1 MCKLTATCSAR
12 TKGMK
17 VMVNEWMISGLLSII
32 AVTTTLGAFG
42 TYVNDLEAKKNVDL
56 LTTELPHAS
65 IQFKLFDELEHH
77 LFVKRN
83 K

>member
-65 IQFKLFDELEHH
+65 IQLSYLMSSSII